1 MVDLAASTIAPS
13 APGRMGEPLDPAA
26 ALAYLE
32 ALGRW
37 VTDRRNEL
45 DQLDRAALASPESAS
60 LTHDVMLS
68 MALWK
73 SVSDRETLLRTTWD
87 SGRVGRVERE
97 RMASLVWGR
106 MDAGVD
112 PALVARS
119 SAVPTPAGA
128 GGGLSVSLPE
138 ACRLS
143 DALAAQLRVRL
154 AFDPSGMVTADRIRQ
169 LRAQLE
175 RIREQTGLEPAGDR
189 QVEAARRQ
197 AQLGRRLSD
206 VADKAG
212 RGGDVGGLLGPLE
225 NEATTYERDLI
236 VGAAQRREAG
246 AKVERVRTVRADLE
260 IRETALRALVDA
272 CVAAVDPA
280 PRYAVPDVD
289 ALGPVPNTAAA
300 LDAYLARLTQVSRAM
315 THAQDAYSAALSER
329 DELSSRLEA
338 LHALGVATGVADL
351 PDVRDTY
358 DLATRVLSRCPTPLA
373 AATPLVALYQTFLQ
387 ITPVP
392 TSPVPTSS
400 TPNPPVRPASE
411 SS

>member
-1 MVDLAASTIAPS
+1 MTVVDVTATTIAPP
-13 APGRMGEPLDPAA
+13 APGRMGEALDPTA

-37 VTDRRNEL
+37 LTDRKNEL
-45 DQLDRAALASPESAS
+45 DQLDKAALASPEAAS

-106 MDAGVD
+106 MDATVD

-119 SAVPTPAGA
+119 AAVPSVAGSA
-128 GGGLSVSLPE
+128 GGLSVSLPE

-154 AFDPSGMVTADRIRQ
+154 AFDPSGLVTADRIRQ

-189 QVEAARRQ
+189 QVDAARRQ

-225 NEATTYERDLI
+225 IEATTYERDLI
-236 VGAAQRREAG
+236 VGAAERREAG
-246 AKVERVRTVRADLE
+246 AKLDRVRAVRADLE
-260 IRETALRALVDA
+260 VRETALRTLVDA
-272 CVAAVDPA
+272 CVSAVDPS

-300 LDAYLARLTQVSRAM
+300 LDAYLTRLGQVSRAL
-315 THAQDAYSAALSER
+315 THAQDAYGAALGGR
-329 DELSSRLEA
+329 DELASRLEA
-338 LHALGVATGVADL
+338 LHAKAVGTGVADL

-358 DLATRVLSRCPTPLA
+358 ALAARVLARRPTPMA

-387 ITPVP
+387 IT
-392 TSPVPTSS
+392 
-400 TPNPPVRPASE
+400 SE

>member
-1 MVDLAASTIAPS
+1 MTVVDVAGSPVSASPVSASPLSASPVAPP
-13 APGRMGEPLDPAA
+13 APGRMGEPLDPTAV
-26 ALAYLE
+26 LAYLE

-37 VTDRRNEL
+37 VTDRKNEL
-45 DQLDRAALASPESAS
+45 DQLDRAALASPDSAS

-106 MDAGVD
+106 MDATVD

-119 SAVPTPAGA
+119 SAVPSVAGTT
-128 GGGLSVSLPE
+128 GGLSVSLPE

-154 AFDPSGMVTADRIRQ
+154 AFDPSGLVTADRIRQ

-212 RGGDVGGLLGPLE
+212 RGGDVGGMLGPLE
-225 NEATTYERDLI
+225 IEATTYERDLI
-236 VGAAQRREAG
+236 VGAAHRREAG
-246 AKVERVRTVRADLE
+246 AKVDRVRSVRADLE
-260 IRETALRALVDA
+260 IREAALRTLVEK

-289 ALGPVPNTAAA
+289 ALGPVPNTTAA
-300 LDAYLARLTQVSRAM
+300 LDAYLARLSQVSRALI
-315 THAQDAYSAALSER
+315 HAQDAYSAALSAR
-329 DELSSRLEA
+329 DELAGRLDA
-338 LHALGVATGVADL
+338 LHAKAVATGVAEL
-351 PDVRDTY
+351 PDVRDAY
-358 DLATRVLSRCPTPLA
+358 AFATRVLDRRPTPMA
-373 AATPLVALYQTFLQ
+373 TATPLVALYQTFLQ
-387 ITPVP
+387 IT
-392 TSPVPTSS
+392 
-400 TPNPPVRPASE
+400 SE